1 MGTLKNPACHDD
13 LLNYQLK
20 RLVTLG
26 GAPAIR
32 LCEGGYGV
40 ARSEWRLTA
49 ALVEDGPLTVGEL
62 AQRAGIEGAR
72 VSRLVKALLEKGLV
86 QRSPSAGA
94 HRTVLLA
101 ATPRGQ
107 ALYRELL
114 PRLADINRNL
124 MTVLDDGEAALLQDF
139 LARLTARAGAVYAEG
154 GGVQEK
160 TDRYLG
166 SSRRRDARVA

>member
-1 MGTLKNPACHDD
+1 MGTLKNPGCHDE

-49 ALVEDGPLTVGEL
+49 ALVEDGPLTVGDL
-62 AQRAGIEGAR
+62 AQRAGIEAAR
-72 VSRLVKALLEKGLV
+72 VSRLLKALLEKGLV
-86 QRSPSAGA
+86 QRSPSTGA
-94 HRTVLLA
+94 HRAVVLS

-124 MTVLDDGEAALLQDF
+124 MTVLDEGEAALLQDF
-139 LARLTARAGAVYAEG
+139 LARLTARAEAVHAQG
-154 GGVQEK
+154 GGVNEK

-166 SSRRRDARVA
+166 TSRRRDARVA